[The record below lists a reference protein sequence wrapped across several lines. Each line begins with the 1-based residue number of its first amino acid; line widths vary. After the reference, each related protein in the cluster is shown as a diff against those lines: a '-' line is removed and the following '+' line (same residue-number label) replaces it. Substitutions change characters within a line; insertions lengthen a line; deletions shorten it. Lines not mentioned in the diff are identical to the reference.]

1 MTMIYIGSS
10 NVSRFVEILHQEVQ
24 NSISVRKC
32 TRFTVLSATMDA
44 LKETDGA
51 VIISVIE
58 NFLCVAVGEINEK
71 EEMEKAIGKTL
82 EDFVRVVNETA
93 KRLPKTRFAIVEP
106 MERPAVEWY
115 TKGLKEIT
123 TEYSK
128 MLNRLEMANIMVVKR
143 VDLPAQLFDEQ
154 KIHLTP
160 ASGKGFVGS
169 TIFYAEKFFAADL
182 VELDEVGIEVSPDD
196 QDPNII
202 PVGENIEEKRKT
214 LEQRLE
220 EVEKNMVAR
229 QHNDSMVFARIRE
242 ELDFLANVK
251 KEDRVVVTGL
261 SSTVAMPTGLDEGK
275 RWVDEIVKAALNKIV
290 QGSSDMIQFINS
302 GRSFRGEVLV

>member
-1 MTMIYIGSS
+1 MLQWTLLKKLMVQSS
-10 NVSRFVEILHQEVQ
+10 
-24 NSISVRKC
+24 
-32 TRFTVLSATMDA
+32 
-44 LKETDGA
+44 
-51 VIISVIE
+51 VIILVIE
-58 NFLCVAVGEINEK
+58 NFLCDAVGEINEK

-106 MERPAVEWY
+106 MERLAVEWY

-128 MLNRLEMANIMVVKR
+128 MLNRLKMSNIMVVKR

-182 VELDEVGIEVSPDD
+182 VELDEMGMEVSPDD

-202 PVGENIEEKRKT
+202 PVGKNIEEKRKT
-214 LEQRLE
+214 LE
-220 EVEKNMVAR
+220 
-229 QHNDSMVFARIRE
+229 
-242 ELDFLANVK
+242 
-251 KEDRVVVTGL
+251 
-261 SSTVAMPTGLDEGK
+261 
-275 RWVDEIVKAALNKIV
+275 
-290 QGSSDMIQFINS
+290 
-302 GRSFRGEVLV
+302 